1 MAERR
6 ILEQAEEALGQG
18 DGMEQNHEA
27 IEEQNERIRKI
38 DRYVDDLAIQMRDW
52 IDNEI
57 A

>member
-18 DGMEQNHEA
+18 DGMELNHEA